1 MKNNEIRTLADLTQ
15 AYMSRVLPF
24 NNSRAVLMVFIASAA
39 FTAVELA
46 DAAIRTALVRIR
58 GKEQGHLMAGN
69 SC

>member
-15 AYMSRVLPF
+15 PDMSRILSF
-24 NNSRAVLMVFIASAA
+24 NNPRVVLMVSIASAA

-58 GKEQGHLMAGN
+58 GGKSKGI
-69 SC
+69 